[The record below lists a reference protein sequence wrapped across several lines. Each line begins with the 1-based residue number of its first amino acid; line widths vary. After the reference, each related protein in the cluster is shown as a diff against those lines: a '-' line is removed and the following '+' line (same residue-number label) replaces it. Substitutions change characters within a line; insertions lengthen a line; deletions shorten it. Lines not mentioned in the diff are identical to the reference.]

1 MSETLTDEQV
11 EEILRG
17 CEGVTP
23 GPWAFTGLEMTA
35 NGLKIVDCLWGSKTS
50 DGVATYRHIARLDP
64 QTVSSLATEL
74 LALRKR
80 VGELER
86 GDTPIRYVTLGLGEW
101 LSGTYLRDD
110 ILPSICFGPAPEPKQ
125 PGEVPTEE
133 AVQWASR
140 NGSIVI
146 SFASLDAAVG
156 MLDLVK
162 EAVELKERSLPTPK
176 EPS

>member
-1 MSETLTDEQV
+1 MSTPLTTEQV

-23 GPWAFTGLEMTA
+23 GPWTVFHDTCAQCAKNGTA
-35 NGLKIVDCLWGSKTS
+35 EYGISGIPGGYHAPFGAKAD
-50 DGVATYRHIARLDP
+50 AAHIARLDP

-86 GDTPIRYVTLGLGEW
+86 TVEFVTRWAWRERTNGPLTDAER
-101 LSGTYLRDD
+101 LSA
-110 ILPSICFGPAPEPKQ
+110 IKFHPAIKP
-125 PGEVPTEE
+125 
-133 AVQWASR
+133 A
-140 NGSIVI
+140 
-146 SFASLDAAVG
+146 
-156 MLDLVK
+156 
-162 EAVELKERSLPTPK
+162 LPTPK